1 MADHRFF
8 CVQPSGSILHLCH
21 AMSKCILFLLMSVGL
36 TVHAQVSVRGRVLDT
51 ETGKGIPFVNIGLFE
66 KNIGTL
72 SDEDGSFEL
81 TVPEVNYRDSVL
93 FSSIGYKRTGIALQ
107 SLQASASVVVPMTP
121 ARILLQDVTINSRRY
136 KHTRL
141 GWMGG
146 KDGVLPL
153 DTIQGGGTVA
163 MLLESPSSTNFVD
176 KLQVRLMY
184 NSKDTLK
191 FRLHFFTYDSLRD
204 SPGEELLHDEVML
217 TEQKRFGWL
226 RYTLVTKDIRINAK
240 RFFVGFEWIDT
251 RAVRAKMV
259 AGLKEWEDWKKQ
271 QYESG
276 NKKVEKRM
284 ADGKI
289 AYKYV
294 GDMRDWPGF
303 SQLPP
308 FTGLMVETG
317 KTDQTR
323 KYRTFERKTSF
334 GKWTELNS
342 TLNAVVTISY

>member
-1 MADHRFF
+1 MLA
-8 CVQPSGSILHLCH
+8 SLS
-21 AMSKCILFLLMSVGL
+21 
-36 TVHAQVSVRGRVLDT
+36 VHAQMTVRGRVLDA
-51 ETGKGIPFVNIGLFE
+51 ETGKGVPFVNIGLFE

-81 TVPEVNYRDSVL
+81 IIPAGNNGDSLL
-93 FSSIGYKRTGIALQ
+93 FSSIGYKRTGM
-107 SLQASASVVVPMTP
+107 SLQTWRTSTPVIVPMKP
-121 ARILLQDVTINSRRY
+121 SRILLQDVTVKSRRY
-136 KHTRL
+136 KHARL

-146 KDGVLPL
+146 KDGVIPL

-163 MLLESPSSTNFVD
+163 LLLESPSSTNFVD
-176 KLQVRLMY
+176 KLQVRLMF

-191 FRLHFFTYDSLRD
+191 FRLHFFAYDSIRD
-204 SPGEELLHDEVML
+204 APGAELLQDEVML

-226 RYTLVTKDIRINAK
+226 RYTLVSKDIRINAR

-251 RAVRAKMV
+251 RSMRARMV
-259 AGLKEWEDWKKQ
+259 AGLKEWEGWKRQ

-276 NKKVEKRM
+276 NKKVKKRITE
-284 ADGKI
+284 GKA

-303 SQLPP
+303 HQLPP

-323 KYRTFERKTSF
+323 KFRTFERKTSF
-334 GKWTELNS
+334 GKWSELNS